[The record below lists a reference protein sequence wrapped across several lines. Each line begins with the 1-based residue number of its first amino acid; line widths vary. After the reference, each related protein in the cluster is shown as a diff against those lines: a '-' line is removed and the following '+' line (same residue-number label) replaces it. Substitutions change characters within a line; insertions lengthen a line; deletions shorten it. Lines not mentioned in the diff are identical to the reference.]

1 MDTIV
6 AIFNYPFFYWL
17 LVALYFFSII
27 STIAVV
33 LSENRNPVKSLAWV
47 TILILLP
54 MAGLIIYI
62 FFGRSIKNTRMISR
76 RQKRRLLKNE
86 AFRKIDYPKLDA
98 ALTPESVQQICLTHS
113 LTGASFYPGNSV
125 EIFTNGKEKFDA
137 MIADLWAAEKYIHL
151 QYYIFENDAIGDQIK
166 DILIKKAH
174 QGVKV
179 KVIYDHVGCLKVPNS
194 FFNEMKEVGIEIY
207 PFFKVTFP
215 MFATRINWRNH
226 RKLCIIDG
234 NVGYIGGMNIADR
247 YINGGKFAKW
257 RDTHL
262 RITGPAISALQYSF
276 AVDWSFMGRPLV
288 EEDIYQTNSKDAIG
302 VGMQMA
308 TCGPTSQWP
317 NLAFIFQKA
326 ISNAKKRIYIQ
337 TPYFLP
343 TENLLRTLQTAALAK
358 VDVRIML
365 PRHSDSK
372 IMTHASFSYIEQCAQ
387 AGIKFYLY
395 NSGML
400 HSKTIIVDD
409 EFSTVGSTN
418 FDFRSFEHNFE
429 GNMFMYSREVNAQ
442 LAEIFAEDQKECT
455 RINISHWRKRPLIDK
470 ALESVLRLLS
480 PIL

>member
-1 MDTIV
+1 MDTIEAV
-6 AIFNYPFFYWL
+6 FNYPVFYWL

-54 MAGLIIYI
+54 MAGLVIYI

-86 AFRKIDYPKLDA
+86 AHRKIDYPSLDA
-98 ALTPESVQQICLTHS
+98 TLTPESVQQIRLTHS
-113 LTGASFYPGNSV
+113 LTGASFYPGNNV
-125 EIFTNGKEKFDA
+125 EIFTNGKDKFEA
-137 MIADLWAAEKYIHL
+137 IIADLLAAEKYIHL
-151 QYYIFENDAIGDQIK
+151 QYYIFENDVIGEQIK
-166 DILIKKAH
+166 DILIKKSKK
-174 QGVKV
+174 GIKV

-194 FFNEMKEVGIEIY
+194 FFNEMKNAGIEIY

-215 MFATRINWRNH
+215 LFATRINWRNH

-247 YINGGKFAKW
+247 YIYGGKFAKW

-288 EEDIYQTNSKDAIG
+288 EEDIYGTSNKNAVG

-372 IMTHASFSYIEQCAQ
+372 IMTHASFSYIEQCIQ

-429 GNMFMYSREVNAQ
+429 GNMFMYSHEVNTQ

-455 RINISHWRKRPLIDK
+455 RVNITRWRKRPFIDK